1 MTWMDEIRKETPE
14 DEDIIKVD
22 SEMEGLMKNWN
33 QTIAKIQDMLD
44 SLKTHPVFEDGGRE
58 IINQD
63 IDSIKGRIAKELT
76 FNVGV

>member
-1 MTWMDEIRKETPE
+1 MIDMSW
-14 DEDIIKVD
+14 EDIIKVD